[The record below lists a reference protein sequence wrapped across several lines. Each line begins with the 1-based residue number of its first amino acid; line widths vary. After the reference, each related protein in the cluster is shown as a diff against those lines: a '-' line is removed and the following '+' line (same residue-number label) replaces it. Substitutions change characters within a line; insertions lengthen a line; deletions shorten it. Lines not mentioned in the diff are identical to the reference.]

1 MHKIFMPDYC
11 KTLIKSLEEKGF
23 EAYLVGGCVRDSV
36 MGITP
41 HDYDITTSATPDEML
56 ECFSDFKVI
65 ETGVKHG
72 TLTVVID
79 ENQIEVTTFRIDGEY
94 TDFRRPDSVSFSR
107 DLEEDLSRR
116 DFTINALAYNEK
128 TGIVDMF
135 GGLEDIKNEKIRCV
149 GEPDKRF
156 FEDALRILRALRFS
170 STLDFEIEKDTAKS
184 ILKNQ
189 ELIKNIAVERV
200 FVEFKK
206 LLCGKRVEQVLL
218 EFRDVFAQFIPEIKP
233 CFDFEQKTKY
243 HCYDVYT
250 HIVKTVANIKADE
263 KMRLTAFFH
272 DIGKPQTFFTDENGV
287 GHFYGHNKNS
297 SHIAKQVLK
306 RLKADNKTVEDVAT
320 NVYIHD
326 REVYLTEKSVKR
338 FLSKYSLQFF
348 YDLLEI
354 KKADALAHAK
364 EYRDRTD
371 YLQTL
376 YDLSSKIINEKQCF
390 NLKDLALNGY
400 DLINLGYSGKCVGAS
415 LEFLLGEV
423 IDGKVQNEKES
434 LIKHLKDNRR

>member
-1 MHKIFMPDYC
+1 
-11 KTLIKSLEEKGF
+11 
-23 EAYLVGGCVRDSV
+23 
-36 MGITP
+36 
-41 HDYDITTSATPDEML
+41 
-56 ECFSDFKVI
+56 
-65 ETGVKHG
+65 
-72 TLTVVID
+72 
-79 ENQIEVTTFRIDGEY
+79 
-94 TDFRRPDSVSFSR
+94 
-107 DLEEDLSRR
+107 
-116 DFTINALAYNEK
+116 
-128 TGIVDMF
+128 
-135 GGLEDIKNEKIRCV
+135 
-149 GEPDKRF
+149 
-156 FEDALRILRALRFS
+156 
-170 STLDFEIEKDTAKS
+170 
-184 ILKNQ
+184 
-189 ELIKNIAVERV
+189 
-200 FVEFKK
+200 
-206 LLCGKRVEQVLL
+206 
-218 EFRDVFAQFIPEIKP
+218 
-233 CFDFEQKTKY
+233 
-243 HCYDVYT
+243 
-250 HIVKTVANIKADE
+250 
-263 KMRLTAFFH
+263 MRLTAFFH

-297 SHIAKQVLK
+297 SRIAKQVLK

-338 FLSKYSLQFF
+338 FLSKYSLQSF

-400 DLINLGYSGKCVGAS
+400 DLINLGYSGKCVGEA